1 LLLFAQKLVNFAL
14 MAINQ
19 EELENGI
26 ATILKEPDRNF
37 QTHPL
42 SQSEVTSIIEFL
54 VNEVNDESTSETLA
68 EFYLSV
74 ISFLKKQVLYN

>member
-1 LLLFAQKLVNFAL
+1 

-19 EELENGI
+19 EEIDNGF

-42 SQSEVTSIIEFL
+42 NQSEVTAVIEFL
-54 VNEVNDESTSETLA
+54 INEVNDEATPEVLA
-68 EFYLSV
+68 QFY
-74 ISFLKKQVLYN
+74 IQAIEFLKTKVLFN

>member
-1 LLLFAQKLVNFAL
+1 MILTSNIVVFTL

-19 EELENGI
+19 EQLNQGI

-42 SQSEVTSIIEFL
+42 TQTEVTGIIEFL
-54 VNEVNDESTSETLA
+54 VNEVNDESVSETLA
-68 EFYLSV
+68 DFYLTV
-74 ISFLKKQVLYN
+74 INFLKTKVLYN